1 MENIKIIDG
10 EIYETHDVKID
21 LDLLEFQVEEM
32 QKSIDNQQDNVD
44 ALKQKILDIKEFTLQ
59 NGL

>member
-44 ALKQKILDIKEFTLQ
+44 ALKQKILDIKEFKLQ

>member
-21 LDLLEFQVEEM
+21 LDMLEFQVEEM

-44 ALKQKILDIKEFTLQ
+44 ALKQKILDIKEFKLQ